1 MPVTTRKNFMP
12 LLFIVILSLFS
23 FWWLLRDGLA
33 WYDFPGQWKFGAYT
47 FRGIDIYALR
57 GSENFLPELGD
68 VGTGFHAIPWGLVM
82 QNILYGGFLPYDA
95 AVKYFIAVNI
105 LLLVMSSWLL
115 YRKVY
120 ALSKDLGIYAFIMS
134 VLSVDF
140 LIGLHAGNAGA
151 AVCALTVMAWHCV
164 MTMNISPESVLV
176 SP

>member
-1 MPVTTRKNFMP
+1 MP